1 MSTDYYVDF
10 DNQTNDTWTLA
21 VYQTLPSSVGLDSVS
36 WKQTTVPTQG
46 YSGVEWTI
54 DYNVVIANYRQV
66 GGVGVYKASQ
76 TLSTQLGSVWDC
88 VFKDNVQQLVLG
100 SGSAPADSIQINNKS
115 NLPANLGIGMS
126 GQGSVFKPDVVGSG
140 QAQFKVTPTYYLGLF
155 QKVQLGEVISSNVV
169 VGPRE
174 IKFPSG
180 MNCATATARMDGA
193 NIKLTI
199 TYSEVTKVSYEAT
212 QRLIAARQE
221 RLGRV
226 LEHA

>member
-10 DNQTNDTWTLA
+10 DNQTFDTWTLA
-21 VYQTLPSSVGLDSVS
+21 VYQTLPNSVGLDSVS

-46 YSGVEWTI
+46 FSGVQWTI

-66 GGVGVYKASQ
+66 GGAGAYKASQ
-76 TLSTQLGSVWDC
+76 TLSTQLGTVWDC

-100 SGSAPADSIQINNKS
+100 SGSVPSDSILINNNS

-126 GQGSVFKPDVVGSG
+126 GQGSVFKQDVVGSG
-140 QAQFKVTPTYYLGLF
+140 KAQFKVTPTYYLGLF
-155 QKVQLGEVISSNVV
+155 QQVQLGEVISSNVV
-169 VGPRE
+169 VGPE
-174 IKFPSG
+174 LIQFPSG

-199 TYSEVTKVSYEAT
+199 TYSQVTKVSYEAT

-221 RLGRV
+221 RLGKV

>member
-126 GQGSVFKPDVVGSG
+126 GQGSVFKPDVVGGG
-140 QAQFKVTPTYYLGLF
+140 QAQFKVT
-155 QKVQLGEVISSNVV
+155 
-169 VGPRE
+169 
-174 IKFPSG
+174 
-180 MNCATATARMDGA
+180 RMDGA
-193 NIKLTI
+193 NIKLTL
-199 TYSEVTKVSYEAT
+199 TYTQVTKVSYEAT
-212 QRLIAARQE
+212 QRLIAARKE